1 MLFLDFLSGCIWL
14 RPANALYSFMRTA
27 VVGHLHAWIVKWMSV
42 IDCHESNV
50 VNSNYV
56 AYNLLKLLLALAKSF
71 ILEASITVR
80 SNRSDFMFLSSYHWR
95 KPLGWAWHSCCTIG
109 ICVICCLFLYVFSL
123 KKQNIVSDL
132 GGVLSTCR
140 KNVLG
145 FASHGMHAMKGEQ
158 GRERNKRIEKEGRIG
173 HVFRFLKLWIPLGLR
188 PCLNVS
194 QSQINKNIFDQGL
207 IWNICFMLAKI
218 IDCLIFQK

>member
-50 VNSNYV
+50 VISNYV

-194 QSQINKNIFDQGL
+194 QSQTKISL
-207 IWNICFMLAKI
+207 IKGWSEIYVLC
-218 IDCLIFQK
+218 

>member
-50 VNSNYV
+50 VISNYV